1 MNDDDDDDGNDDDD
15 CGDEGDGNLALTS
28 SRSGSPEQKCLK
40 LTAMAWQTAAQPP
53 GFSAAAT
60 N

>member
-1 MNDDDDDDGNDDDD
+1 MNGDDRDGDDGDD
-15 CGDEGDGNLALTS
+15 NLALTS
-28 SRSGSPEQKCLK
+28 SRSGNPEQKCLK
-40 LTAMAWQTAAQPP
+40 LTAMAWQTAAHPP